1 MTAVTPDETTAFPAA
16 GLERRFYAFAIDRVI
31 AWTLFAAAGVGAWA
45 LFFRHGEVLP
55 GVLLI
60 VGVVLLVSLIFAV
73 LLGAAGRSP
82 GKAAMGLR
90 LVHHGTGTPPGVGPA
105 LLRTLVLGV
114 ATIPTLGLGLATLAW
129 TAMMD
134 PSRMRRGWHDH
145 VSKAVVVDMRPRQ
158 VAEEATDSQP
168 RHVVNLT
175 AMRLV
180 PAAPAETATPAPS
193 RRTPTPAPRPPS
205 EPAQAAPIP
214 PAPTPVRQAPP
225 QAPPPRQPAQ
235 APEPSAPMS
244 SAPMPSG
251 PMPSGPARP
260 PAPDSGRTV
269 VRSGAPA
276 PPPAT
281 ATAPVSRWRVTFDDG
296 QSFIVEGLG
305 IIGRRPEARPGE
317 PVRHSVPLQSN
328 DMSVSKTHAQIQ
340 LTPDGG
346 MLVMDR
352 GSTNGSTLVRQGVSK
367 QLGAGRPATLL
378 DGDVVKFGDRRMTV
392 SRER

>member
-180 PAAPAETATPAPS
+180 PAAP
-193 RRTPTPAPRPPS
+193 RRDRDTSAV
-205 EPAQAAPIP
+205 AAH
-214 PAPTPVRQAPP
+214 ADAR
-225 QAPPPRQPAQ
+225 AQ
-235 APEPSAPMS
+235 APV
-244 SAPMPSG
+244 
-251 PMPSGPARP
+251 
-260 PAPDSGRTV
+260 RT
-269 VRSGAPA
+269 
-276 PPPAT
+276 
-281 ATAPVSRWRVTFDDG
+281 
-296 QSFIVEGLG
+296 
-305 IIGRRPEARPGE
+305 
-317 PVRHSVPLQSN
+317 
-328 DMSVSKTHAQIQ
+328 
-340 LTPDGG
+340 
-346 MLVMDR
+346 
-352 GSTNGSTLVRQGVSK
+352 
-367 QLGAGRPATLL
+367 GAGRADPTGAAPRTSGTPASPASTSAGAGPGALRADVL
-378 DGDVVKFGDRRMTV
+378 RADAIRADAIRAGSTTRARQRAHRRTQWCPGAAARHGHGAGVTMAGDLRRRTV
-392 SRER
+392 LHRGGPGHHRTPSRGTPR